1 MSAYYFDENKK
12 RNCLDCKYPV
22 LNMREISELVH
33 DSVGCYVYIKIY
45 DAKGN
50 YRTEWSY
57 ENTFDG
63 VHPGE
68 EYNEGKEKR
77 LQQHIDKICCYILED
92 YCKILHEQIK

>member
-1 MSAYYFDENKK
+1 MSTYYFDKNKNC
-12 RNCLDCKYPV
+12 NCLDCKYPV
-22 LNMREISELVH
+22 IDMCEISELVH

-45 DAKGN
+45 DSKGN

-68 EYNEGKEKR
+68 DYNEGKEKR
-77 LQQHIDKICCYILED
+77 LQRYVDKIFYYILED
-92 YCKILHEQIK
+92 YCKISSEEIK